1 MHVTLPPCD
10 LTCSACTPAGATNSA
25 VNTAKGTIT
34 KPKPAQMQPIK
45 EVLVLNR
52 PMAFS
57 ERKALA

>member
-1 MHVTLPPCD
+1 
-10 LTCSACTPAGATNSA
+10 